1 VRRPGLF
8 TAALTEEDED
18 VFPMDA
24 EGQRVGVVT
33 GVEDGVACVEPES
46 NVAEAWIR
54 SLASATTT

>member
-1 VRRPGLF
+1 
-8 TAALTEEDED
+8 
-18 VFPMDA
+18 MDA